1 MFFKKRRSHQPVLLT
16 TPKNQHAVSLSLSLS
31 LSLSFV
37 KLNHLLTLLL
47 LLAIFVESLIICVDA
62 MSLNEVNS
70 VN

>member
-16 TPKNQHAVSLSLSLS
+16 TPKNQHAVSLS

>member
-1 MFFKKRRSHQPVLLT
+1 MLSVFQK
-16 TPKNQHAVSLSLSLS
+16 ASLSPTCALDDPEESACSLSLS